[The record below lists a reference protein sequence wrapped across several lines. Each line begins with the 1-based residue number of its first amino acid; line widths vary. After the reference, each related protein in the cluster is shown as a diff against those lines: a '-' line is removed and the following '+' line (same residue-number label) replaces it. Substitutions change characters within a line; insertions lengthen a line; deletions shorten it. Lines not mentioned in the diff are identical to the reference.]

1 VGTIPALA
9 LALTWGLVPS
19 VAGAQEAGLT
29 RDQLDDYL
37 GRLVTEVRAD
47 VADMERFEPFLVLH
61 VLHDE
66 RGYRVRASDL
76 LERRLADALAAQR
89 IRVIDQTA
97 RRRILDDLEECYTD
111 EAPFCSA
118 SDVVGRFRTAG
129 GVFEGS
135 VLPVRGGTELR
146 LKLVVAAGAAG
157 LSPGEIVGTWSAT
170 VPPPALDPV
179 QDLLPAAGV
188 VSYGR
193 PPGDSLAP
201 EQLGELRVDVRTR
214 DGTPAWVQID
224 GRVVVPAPVTTT
236 TTAGQH
242 LLTVTAGGHRP
253 FSDYVEVPPRGMVR
267 REIFLERGVGSIR
280 VTANTR
286 QATVFLDARPVGT
299 TPWQG
304 RDIETGPHSVRVE
317 KEGFLAFSTELVL
330 EHEENE
336 QVDVELAELPGD
348 VVVTCLH
355 DDITVFLDESA
366 RGPVGR
372 CSTGESLTLSNIEP
386 GLHRIWGARGPD
398 RTAAMNV
405 TVRGGQAVPV
415 SLALWLDASPE
426 EREAIARSGGREY
439 EPFGGYRLTKGLYV
453 DIGVTAGR
461 AEWEMAISAYSE
473 EISVTGVGPRLVA
486 SVFVGTWEL
495 SFGGDFVFLENFE
508 GFNNARFYELHLGLT
523 GYLLPQSSVRPFIG
537 VRGLYSRLSF
547 EDPISFGDPQ
557 LTAGSL
563 GAGAHAGINIQL
575 GRSSALQ
582 VGASYSWSAD
592 RDIRGTVEFGGRRD
606 KVGEL
611 NGWRYASGFA
621 ALWINVH

>member
-1 VGTIPALA
+1 MAALA
-9 LALTWGLVPS
+9 LALAWGLVPS

-76 LERRLADALAAQR
+76 LERRLADAIAAQR

-97 RRRILDDLEECYTD
+97 RQRILDDLEECYTD

-135 VLPVRGGTELR
+135 LLPVRGGTELR
-146 LKLVVAAGAAG
+146 LKLVVAGGAAD
-157 LSPGEIVGTWSAT
+157 LSPGEIVGTWSVT

-201 EQLGELRVDVRTR
+201 EQLGELRVDVRTQ

-253 FSDYVEVPPRGMVR
+253 FSDYVDVPPRGMVR
-267 REIFLERGVGSIR
+267 RDIFLERGVGSIR
-280 VTANTR
+280 VTANAR
-286 QATVFLDARPVGT
+286 EAAVFLDERPVGT

-304 RDIETGPHSVRVE
+304 RDIETGPHSVRIE
-317 KEGFLAFSTELVL
+317 KEGFLPFSTDVVL
-330 EHEENE
+330 EHEETE
-336 QVDVELAELPGD
+336 HIDAELAELPGD
-348 VVVTCLH
+348 IVVTCLH

-372 CSTGESLTLSNIEP
+372 CSTGESLTLSDVEP

-398 RTAAMNV
+398 RTTVKNV
-405 TVRGGQAVPV
+405 TVRGAQAVPV
-415 SLALWLDASPE
+415 SLSLWLDASPE
-426 EREAIARSGGREY
+426 EREAMSRSGEREY
-439 EPFGGYRLTKGLYV
+439 EPFGGFRLATGLYL
-453 DIGVTAGR
+453 DIGMSAGR
-461 AEWEMAISAYSE
+461 ADWEMTISSYSE
-473 EISVTGVGPRLVA
+473 SISVTGVGPRLVA
-486 SVFVGTWEL
+486 SVFAGTWEL

-508 GFNNARFYELHLGLT
+508 GFNNARFYELHLGLA
-523 GYLLPQSSVRPFIG
+523 GYLLPQATVRPFAG
-537 VRGLYSRLSF
+537 ARVLYSRISF
-547 EDPISFGDPQ
+547 EDPISYGDPQ
-557 LTAGSL
+557 LTAGSF
-563 GAGAHAGINIQL
+563 GAGVHAGVSIQL
-575 GRSSALQ
+575 GRASALQ
-582 VGASYSWSAD
+582 FGASYSWTAD
-592 RDIRGTVEFGGRRD
+592 RDIMGTVDIDGSRGT
-606 KVGEL
+606 VGEL